1 MLCLRRISEAVQ
13 EQFPDA
19 EALVQAGVVLLP
31 SCLCKQ
37 VELYSCIVAV
47 LIDCLAFVTF
57 VEMLIVRLVIF
68 FARSKFSLSGLATRR
83 ELQLLEG
90 EADLGKVW
98 HVPIS
103 WSMIM
108 IRRCR
113 PSMKTLHHYHSLI

>member
-31 SCLCKQ
+31 SSLCKQ
-37 VELYSCIVAV
+37 VELYCCIVTV

-68 FARSKFSLSGLATRR
+68 FCMAQVLLVRPCHKEGAAVARRR
-83 ELQLLEG
+83 
-90 EADLGKVW
+90 
-98 HVPIS
+98 S
-103 WSMIM
+103 
-108 IRRCR
+108 
-113 PSMKTLHHYHSLI
+113 